1 MAGVCCLARRQH
13 HVVSLFSLDEAPSKP
28 TFNKRYSALLGTNIS
43 PTNGTFEDDLSFL
56 KVGYVS
62 SLEGI
67 LYIYIF
73 IHNHLYAL
81 FLFIITSCRQIG
93 LHHGVG
99 LQLKFRQETTT
110 LKLCL
115 RFLRTPTRKI
125 VSSTTTQFQ
134 KEFPRIQQRW
144 PFKETD
150 AQCNHCHFASQ
161 DKQKTI

>member
-1 MAGVCCLARRQH
+1 MWFLYFRLMRHPASQPSTKDTVPSWELTYPLPMALLKMIF
-13 HVVSLFSLDEAPSKP
+13 LFSRWDMLVPW
-28 TFNKRYSALLGTNIS
+28 RVYYI
-43 PTNGTFEDDLSFL
+43 
-56 KVGYVS
+56 
-62 SLEGI
+62 
-67 LYIYIF
+67 YIYIF
-73 IHNHLYAL
+73 IYNHLYAL

-161 DKQKTI
+161 DKQKTIWCQLQGHVF